1 MTVSGLQIESEDKEL
16 IKRIQTG
23 YRVSDFAYVTL
34 DLLGLERY
42 SGNDIRVRKVIALR
56 KFCAGLASLIQVLK

>member
-1 MTVSGLQIESEDKEL
+1 MAISGLQIKSEDREL

-42 SGNDIRVRKVIALR
+42 SGNNIRVRTLIAS
-56 KFCAGLASLIQVLK
+56 KFNFLSMC